1 MKKKL
6 KSKDKKILCFD
17 LDNVICST
25 DKNNNYKLSKPNQKV
40 IEFINQLHAK
50 GHLIKIFTARF
61 MGRNN
66 DNVKKAYSQGYK
78 FTSNQLKSWGLKYDS
93 LQMGKP
99 SYDIF
104 VDDKSIFYKR
114 TWMNHFEKKLK
125 SL

>member
-1 MKKKL
+1 
-6 KSKDKKILCFD
+6 
-17 LDNVICST
+17 
-25 DKNNNYKLSKPNQKV
+25 
-40 IEFINQLHAK
+40 
-50 GHLIKIFTARF
+50 

-114 TWMNHFEKKLK
+114 TWMYHFEKKLK